1 MKSSN
6 IGGQAVLEGIM
17 MRHGDDYAVAVRKPD
32 GEIFVQKEE
41 YHSVIKWK
49 ALTKVPFIRGV
60 FNFIDSMVLG
70 IKTLMFSAEFYEDE
84 EEVKSEKE
92 LTEEEIAKKEKQEKW
107 MMNVTVA
114 ISVVIAVA
122 VFMVLPYF
130 LSSLLKPLMPSY
142 HLRTLVEGFV
152 RIGIFILYIALISRM
167 DDIQRTFMYHG
178 AEHKC
183 INCIEHG
190 LPLTVDNVRISSRQ
204 HKRCGTSFLFFV
216 LAISIILLMLIQVE
230 SPLMRVIVRIA
241 LIPVIAGISYEIIRL
256 AGRSDNLFINLISKP
271 GMWLQKLTT
280 REPDE
285 SMVEVAIASVEAV
298 FDWKAYLKEEF
309 GYEVDDSWLEDDGQE
324 ERDQE
329 ENPAEPG
336 AAGTEAEAGEPVLQ

>member
-49 ALTKVPFIRGV
+49 ALTKIPFVRGV

-70 IKTLMFSAEFYEDE
+70 INTLMFSAEFYEDE

-107 MMNVTVA
+107 MMNATVA

-241 LIPVIAGISYEIIRL
+241 LIPVIAGISYEVLKL
-256 AGRSDNLFINLISKP
+256 AGRSENPIINLLSRP
-271 GMWLQKLTT
+271 GLAIQKLTT
-280 REPDE
+280 KEPDD
-285 SMVEVAIASVEAV
+285 SMIEVAIQAVEAV
-298 FDWKAYLKEEF
+298 FDWRAY
-309 GYEVDDSWLEDDGQE
+309 
-324 ERDQE
+324 
-329 ENPAEPG
+329 
-336 AAGTEAEAGEPVLQ
+336 EAENFKTAEDL

>member
-49 ALTKVPFIRGV
+49 ALTKIPFVRGV

-107 MMNVTVA
+107 MMNATVA
-114 ISVVIAVA
+114 ISVVIAAA

-216 LAISIILLMLIQVE
+216 LIISICLLCIVRVE
-230 SPLMRVIVRIA
+230 TVLMRVVVRIA
-241 LIPVIAGISYEIIRL
+241 LLPVIAGISYEILRL
-256 AGRSDNLFINLISKP
+256 AGNSDNPLINLLSKP
-271 GMWLQKLTT
+271 GLAIQKLTT
-280 REPDE
+280 KEPDD
-285 SMVEVAIASVEAV
+285 SMIEVAIQAVEAV
-298 FDWKAYLKEEF
+298 FDWRTY
-309 GYEVDDSWLEDDGQE
+309 
-324 ERDQE
+324 
-329 ENPAEPG
+329 
-336 AAGTEAEAGEPVLQ
+336 EAENFNTETII

>member
-32 GEIFVQKEE
+32 GEIFVKKDE

-49 ALTKVPFIRGV
+49 TLTKIPFVRGV

-70 IKTLMFSAEFYEDE
+70 IRTLMFSSEFYEDE
-84 EEVKSEKE
+84 DEVKDGKE
-92 LTEEEIAKKEKQEKW
+92 LTAQEIAKKEKQEKW
-107 MMNVTVA
+107 MMNATVVV
-114 ISVVIAVA
+114 SVVIAVA

-152 RIGIFILYIALISRM
+152 RIGIFVLYIALISRM

-190 LPLTVDNVRISSRQ
+190 LPLTVENVRISSRQ

-216 LAISIILLMLIQVE
+216 LAISVILLMLIQVE

-241 LIPVIAGISYEIIRL
+241 LIPVIAGISYEVLKL
-256 AGRSDNLFINLISKP
+256 AGRSENPIVNFLSKP
-271 GMWLQKLTT
+271 GLAIQKLTT
-280 REPDE
+280 KEPDD
-285 SMVEVAIASVEAV
+285 SMIEVAIQAVEAV
-298 FDWKAYLKEEF
+298 FDWRAY
-309 GYEVDDSWLEDDGQE
+309 
-324 ERDQE
+324 
-329 ENPAEPG
+329 
-336 AAGTEAEAGEPVLQ
+336 EAENFGTAEDI

>member
-49 ALTKVPFIRGV
+49 ALTKIPFIRGV

-70 IKTLMFSAEFYEDE
+70 IKTLMFSAEFYE
-84 EEVKSEKE
+84 EEV
-92 LTEEEIAKKEKQEKW
+92 AKKEKQEKW
-107 MMNVTVA
+107 MMNATVA

-241 LIPVIAGISYEIIRL
+241 LIPVIAGISYEVLKL
-256 AGRSDNLFINLISKP
+256 AGRSENPIINLLSRP
-271 GMWLQKLTT
+271 GLAIQKLTT
-280 REPDE
+280 KEPDD
-285 SMVEVAIASVEAV
+285 SMIEVAIQAVEAV
-298 FDWKAYLKEEF
+298 FDWRAY
-309 GYEVDDSWLEDDGQE
+309 
-324 ERDQE
+324 
-329 ENPAEPG
+329 
-336 AAGTEAEAGEPVLQ
+336 EAENFKTAEDL

>member
-49 ALTKVPFIRGV
+49 ALTKIPFVRGV

-107 MMNVTVA
+107 MMNATVA

-204 HKRCGTSFLFFV
+204 HKRCGTSFLFLVMLVSIVLHFV
-216 LAISIILLMLIQVE
+216 FVAVPFYWVRLLGRLLMV
-230 SPLMRVIVRIA
+230 
-241 LIPVIAGISYEIIRL
+241 PVVAGISFEIIQW
-256 AGRSDNLFINLISKP
+256 AGRTDSKFADIMSKP
-271 GMWLQKLTT
+271 GLAMQKFTT
-280 REPDE
+280 KEPAAD
-285 SMVEVAIASVEAV
+285 MAEVAIKAVEAV
-298 FDWKAYLKEEF
+298 FDWRAYLKEEF
-309 GYEVDDSWLEDDGQE
+309 DLDIPYETEETENADS
-324 ERDQE
+324 
-329 ENPAEPG
+329 
-336 AAGTEAEAGEPVLQ
+336 

>member
-49 ALTKVPFIRGV
+49 ALTKIPFVRGV

-107 MMNVTVA
+107 MMNATVA

-241 LIPVIAGISYEIIRL
+241 LIPVIAGISYEVLKL
-256 AGRSDNLFINLISKP
+256 AGRSENPIINLLSRP
-271 GMWLQKLTT
+271 GLAIQKLTT
-280 REPDE
+280 KEPDD
-285 SMVEVAIASVEAV
+285 SMIEVAIQAVEAV
-298 FDWKAYLKEEF
+298 FDWRAY
-309 GYEVDDSWLEDDGQE
+309 
-324 ERDQE
+324 
-329 ENPAEPG
+329 
-336 AAGTEAEAGEPVLQ
+336 EAENFKTAENL

>member
-49 ALTKVPFIRGV
+49 ALTKIPFVRGV

-107 MMNVTVA
+107 MMNATVA
-114 ISVVIAVA
+114 ISVVIAAA

-241 LIPVIAGISYEIIRL
+241 LIPVIAGISYEVLKL
-256 AGRSDNLFINLISKP
+256 AGRSENPIINLLSRP
-271 GMWLQKLTT
+271 GLAIQKLTT
-280 REPDE
+280 KEPDD
-285 SMVEVAIASVEAV
+285 SMIEVAIQAVEAV
-298 FDWKAYLKEEF
+298 FDWRVY
-309 GYEVDDSWLEDDGQE
+309 
-324 ERDQE
+324 
-329 ENPAEPG
+329 
-336 AAGTEAEAGEPVLQ
+336 EAENFKTAEDL

>member
-41 YHSVIKWK
+41 YHSMIKWK
-49 ALTKVPFIRGV
+49 ALTKIPFIRGV

-107 MMNVTVA
+107 MMNATVA

-241 LIPVIAGISYEIIRL
+241 LIPVIAGISYEVLKL
-256 AGRSDNLFINLISKP
+256 AGRSENPIINLLSRP
-271 GMWLQKLTT
+271 GLAIQKLTT
-280 REPDE
+280 KEPDD
-285 SMVEVAIASVEAV
+285 SMIEVAIQAVEAV
-298 FDWKAYLKEEF
+298 FDWRAY
-309 GYEVDDSWLEDDGQE
+309 
-324 ERDQE
+324 
-329 ENPAEPG
+329 
-336 AAGTEAEAGEPVLQ
+336 EAENFKTAEDL

>member
-49 ALTKVPFIRGV
+49 ALTKIPFVRGG

-107 MMNVTVA
+107 MMNATVA

-241 LIPVIAGISYEIIRL
+241 LIPVIAGISYEVLKL
-256 AGRSDNLFINLISKP
+256 AGRSENPIINLLSRP
-271 GMWLQKLTT
+271 GLAIQKLTT
-280 REPDE
+280 KEPDD
-285 SMVEVAIASVEAV
+285 SMIEVAIQAVEAV
-298 FDWKAYLKEEF
+298 FDWRAY
-309 GYEVDDSWLEDDGQE
+309 
-324 ERDQE
+324 
-329 ENPAEPG
+329 
-336 AAGTEAEAGEPVLQ
+336 EAENFKTAEDL

>member
-49 ALTKVPFIRGV
+49 ALTKIPFVRGV

-107 MMNVTVA
+107 MMNATVA

-190 LPLTVDNVRISSRQ
+190 LSLTVDNVRISSRQ

-241 LIPVIAGISYEIIRL
+241 LIPVIAGISYEVLKL
-256 AGRSDNLFINLISKP
+256 AGRSENPIINLLSRP
-271 GMWLQKLTT
+271 GLAIQKLTT
-280 REPDE
+280 KEPDD
-285 SMVEVAIASVEAV
+285 SMIEVAIQAVEAV
-298 FDWKAYLKEEF
+298 FDWRAY
-309 GYEVDDSWLEDDGQE
+309 
-324 ERDQE
+324 
-329 ENPAEPG
+329 
-336 AAGTEAEAGEPVLQ
+336 EAENFKTAEDL

>member
-49 ALTKVPFIRGV
+49 ALTKIPFIRGV

-70 IKTLMFSAEFYEDE
+70 IKTLMFSAEFYEEE

-107 MMNVTVA
+107 MMNATVA

-241 LIPVIAGISYEIIRL
+241 LIPVIAGISYVVLKL
-256 AGRSDNLFINLISKP
+256 AGRSENPIINLLSRP
-271 GMWLQKLTT
+271 GLAIQKLTT
-280 REPDE
+280 KEPDD
-285 SMVEVAIASVEAV
+285 SMIEVAIQAVEAV
-298 FDWKAYLKEEF
+298 FDWRAY
-309 GYEVDDSWLEDDGQE
+309 
-324 ERDQE
+324 
-329 ENPAEPG
+329 
-336 AAGTEAEAGEPVLQ
+336 EAENFKTAEAL

>member
-17 MRHGDDYAVAVRKPD
+17 MRHEDDYAVAVRKPD

-49 ALTKVPFIRGV
+49 ALTKIPFIRGV

-107 MMNVTVA
+107 MMNATVA

-190 LPLTVDNVRISSRQ
+190 LSLTVDNVRISSRQ

-241 LIPVIAGISYEIIRL
+241 LIPVIAGISYEVLKL
-256 AGRSDNLFINLISKP
+256 AGRSENPIINLLSRP
-271 GMWLQKLTT
+271 GLAIQKLTT
-280 REPDE
+280 KEPDD
-285 SMVEVAIASVEAV
+285 SMIEVAIQAVEAV
-298 FDWKAYLKEEF
+298 FDWRAY
-309 GYEVDDSWLEDDGQE
+309 
-324 ERDQE
+324 
-329 ENPAEPG
+329 
-336 AAGTEAEAGEPVLQ
+336 EAENFKTAEDL

>member
-49 ALTKVPFIRGV
+49 VLTKIPFIRGV

-107 MMNVTVA
+107 MMNATVA

-230 SPLMRVIVRIA
+230 SLLMRVIVRIA
-241 LIPVIAGISYEIIRL
+241 LIPVIAGISYEVLKL
-256 AGRSDNLFINLISKP
+256 AGRSENPIINLLSRP
-271 GMWLQKLTT
+271 GLAIQKLTT
-280 REPDE
+280 KEPDD
-285 SMVEVAIASVEAV
+285 SMIEVAIQAVEAV
-298 FDWKAYLKEEF
+298 FDWRAY
-309 GYEVDDSWLEDDGQE
+309 
-324 ERDQE
+324 
-329 ENPAEPG
+329 
-336 AAGTEAEAGEPVLQ
+336 EAENFKTAEDL

>member
-1 MKSSN
+1 
-6 IGGQAVLEGIM
+6 

-49 ALTKVPFIRGV
+49 ALTKIPFIRGV

-107 MMNVTVA
+107 MMNATVA
-114 ISVVIAVA
+114 ISVVIAAA

-241 LIPVIAGISYEIIRL
+241 LIPVIAGISYEVLKL
-256 AGRSDNLFINLISKP
+256 AGRSENPIINLLSRP
-271 GMWLQKLTT
+271 GLAIQKLTT
-280 REPDE
+280 KEPDD
-285 SMVEVAIASVEAV
+285 SMIEVAIQAVEAV
-298 FDWKAYLKEEF
+298 FDWRVY
-309 GYEVDDSWLEDDGQE
+309 
-324 ERDQE
+324 
-329 ENPAEPG
+329 
-336 AAGTEAEAGEPVLQ
+336 EAENFKTAEDL

>member
-49 ALTKVPFIRGV
+49 ALTKIPFIRGV

-107 MMNVTVA
+107 MMNATVA
-114 ISVVIAVA
+114 ISVVIAAA

-183 INCIEHG
+183 IYCIEHG

-241 LIPVIAGISYEIIRL
+241 LIPVIAGISYEVLKL
-256 AGRSDNLFINLISKP
+256 AGRSENPIINLLSRP
-271 GMWLQKLTT
+271 GLAIQKLTT
-280 REPDE
+280 KEPDD
-285 SMVEVAIASVEAV
+285 SMIEVAIQAVEAV
-298 FDWKAYLKEEF
+298 FDWRAY
-309 GYEVDDSWLEDDGQE
+309 
-324 ERDQE
+324 
-329 ENPAEPG
+329 
-336 AAGTEAEAGEPVLQ
+336 EAENFKTAEDL

>member
-6 IGGQAVLEGIM
+6 IGGQALLEGIM

-49 ALTKVPFIRGV
+49 ALTKIPFIRGV

-107 MMNVTVA
+107 MMNATVA

-241 LIPVIAGISYEIIRL
+241 LIPVIAGISYEVLKL
-256 AGRSDNLFINLISKP
+256 AGRSENPIINLLSRP
-271 GMWLQKLTT
+271 GLAIQKLTT
-280 REPDE
+280 KEPDD
-285 SMVEVAIASVEAV
+285 SMIEVAIQAVEAV
-298 FDWKAYLKEEF
+298 FDWRAY
-309 GYEVDDSWLEDDGQE
+309 
-324 ERDQE
+324 
-329 ENPAEPG
+329 
-336 AAGTEAEAGEPVLQ
+336 EAENFKTAEDL

>member
-32 GEIFVQKEE
+32 GEICVQKDE

-49 ALTKVPFIRGV
+49 ALTKIPFIRGV

-107 MMNVTVA
+107 MMNATVA

-142 HLRTLVEGFV
+142 HLRTLVEGVV

-190 LPLTVDNVRISSRQ
+190 LSLTVDNVRISSRQ

-241 LIPVIAGISYEIIRL
+241 LIPVIAGISYEVLKL
-256 AGRSDNLFINLISKP
+256 AGRSENPIINLLSRP
-271 GMWLQKLTT
+271 GLAIQKLTT
-280 REPDE
+280 KEPDD
-285 SMVEVAIASVEAV
+285 SMIEVAIQAVEAV
-298 FDWKAYLKEEF
+298 FDWRAY
-309 GYEVDDSWLEDDGQE
+309 
-324 ERDQE
+324 
-329 ENPAEPG
+329 
-336 AAGTEAEAGEPVLQ
+336 EAENFKTAEDL

>member
-49 ALTKVPFIRGV
+49 ALTKIPFVRGV

-107 MMNVTVA
+107 MMNATVA

-241 LIPVIAGISYEIIRL
+241 LIPVIAGISYEVLKL
-256 AGRSDNLFINLISKP
+256 AGRSENPIINLLSRP
-271 GMWLQKLTT
+271 GLAIQKLTT
-280 REPDE
+280 KEPDD
-285 SMVEVAIASVEAV
+285 SMIEVAIQAVEAV
-298 FDWKAYLKEEF
+298 FDWRAY
-309 GYEVDDSWLEDDGQE
+309 
-324 ERDQE
+324 ERD
-329 ENPAEPG
+329 NFH
-336 AAGTEAEAGEPVLQ
+336 TS

>member
-49 ALTKVPFIRGV
+49 ALTKIPFIRGV

-107 MMNVTVA
+107 MMNATVA

-241 LIPVIAGISYEIIRL
+241 LIPVIAGISYEVLKL
-256 AGRSDNLFINLISKP
+256 AARSENPIINLLSRP
-271 GMWLQKLTT
+271 GLAIQKLTT
-280 REPDE
+280 KEPDD
-285 SMVEVAIASVEAV
+285 SMIEVAIQAVEAV
-298 FDWKAYLKEEF
+298 FDWRAY
-309 GYEVDDSWLEDDGQE
+309 
-324 ERDQE
+324 
-329 ENPAEPG
+329 
-336 AAGTEAEAGEPVLQ
+336 EAENFKTAEDL

>member
-49 ALTKVPFIRGV
+49 ALTKIPFIRGV

-107 MMNVTVA
+107 MMNATVA

-142 HLRTLVEGFV
+142 HLRTLVEGVV

-241 LIPVIAGISYEIIRL
+241 LIPVIAGISYEVLKL
-256 AGRSDNLFINLISKP
+256 AGRSENPIINLLSRP
-271 GMWLQKLTT
+271 GLAIQKLTT
-280 REPDE
+280 KEPDD
-285 SMVEVAIASVEAV
+285 SMIEVAIQAVEAV
-298 FDWKAYLKEEF
+298 FDWRAY
-309 GYEVDDSWLEDDGQE
+309 
-324 ERDQE
+324 
-329 ENPAEPG
+329 
-336 AAGTEAEAGEPVLQ
+336 EAENFKTAEDL